1 MNSRKV
7 LKARKNAKESPV
19 AVSLKKLYQTNVF
32 GVSDK
37 KRSIFEP
44 IVLLSK

>member
-1 MNSRKV
+1 MNTSKV
-7 LKARKNAKESPV
+7 LKTRKNAKQSPV
-19 AVSLKKLYQTNVF
+19 DVSLKKLYQTNIF